1 MNWWQ
6 TLLGIILIAAG
17 ITGVVTWW
25 PDFLTVLK
33 GAVGVCVALIGLMFF
48 MIGVTE

>member
-17 ITGVVTWW
+17 ITGVVMAF
-25 PDFLTVLK
+25 DSFLTVLK
-33 GAVGVCVALIGLMFF
+33 GSVGVFVALIGVMFF